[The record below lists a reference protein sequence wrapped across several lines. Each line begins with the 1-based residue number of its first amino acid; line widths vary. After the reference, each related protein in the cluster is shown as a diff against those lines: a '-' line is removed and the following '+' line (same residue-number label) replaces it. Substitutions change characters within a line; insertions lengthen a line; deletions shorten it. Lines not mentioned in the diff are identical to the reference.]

1 MQHVDHPSRM
11 RTILLTLALIATP
24 ALAATPDPYA
34 ARVAK
39 VLKATP
45 LIDGHNDWAET
56 LTGAEGEK
64 RYRLI
69 DWKLTVTKGKDYP
82 TLTACLRASD
92 GTTKHQTC
100 VL

>member
-1 MQHVDHPSRM
+1 MDEQTTYSAAELM
-11 RTILLTLALIATP
+11 AIA
-24 ALAATPDPYA
+24 
-34 ARVAK
+34 
-39 VLKATP
+39 
-45 LIDGHNDWAET
+45 NDMMKDANRER
-56 LTGAEGEK
+56 GEGEK